1 MISAPTNNN
10 NQHTMKAKLTGKI
23 AVLTASLLFAL
34 FGCSKNMDRYED
46 PPWLEGTNIESLEKD
61 GNYSIFLQL
70 MEKANYR
77 NTVEKQLTT
86 LFVPSDSAFQS
97 FFQKR
102 GISSVDD
109 LTDDQALA
117 LFTLHFLSNPV
128 NANHLVYEK
137 AWSLLESETGE
148 YGALF
153 FRKLTKSYS
162 APYIEIPKYDKTYA
176 GKELFIYTGNKYL
189 PLFSKN
195 YFFDYNGVGSED
207 YTFMYPESKWGGLL
221 QWHNAMILPPE
232 GKENTTDI
240 EDLANPTS
248 SGFIYYLD
256 QVVDTMP
263 SIEQYLI
270 GHQDKY
276 SLFYDLMQRF
286 ATYTA
291 AGTDKQGRKLY
302 SKGYSSISNI
312 AAERGPSYTSDQTP
326 AYMLNIF
333 TVFLPDNTVLQTYL
347 DNTVLKTYPSIS
359 NVPDVTIRYILQT
372 QITNRLELKS
382 KFTKQYYNYYGDL
395 SVINISDLDPGYMCS
410 NGVVYKSKRI
420 MEPNVFLCVPGPL
433 FFDANYS
440 VFLTM
445 LTNTGM
451 ITPLSG
457 EKEVTLFAPTNDQLL
472 AADIRLF
479 LNSSDNYE
487 FQEKADDGQW
497 IRIPDEELATYAQDH
512 IYPGPLTDLS
522 GEGYIEMYSHN
533 YVQYSNQK
541 ITGGLNIH
549 EGISPTVVNYEDK
562 KNGRLYYV
570 DQTIL
575 TKYRMGQYIM
585 SDPDL
590 SEFAK
595 LMIEVNMLDT
605 AYVEPITK
613 NKYPNIKITEASGAF
628 YWTAF
633 IPDNAAMAK
642 AKTDGI
648 IPTDAADLLSFVD
661 YHFIQKT
668 IFDDGVLNGT
678 FETLLAGTS
687 LDIANSVNNLQITD
701 ASGQVVSVNHGD
713 ADHVVR
719 RGVVHKI
726 TSVLNYK

>member
-1 MISAPTNNN
+1 VISVTTNNN
-10 NQHTMKAKLTGKI
+10 TQHMMKAKPAGKT
-23 AVLTASLLFAL
+23 AVLVASLLFAV
-34 FGCSKNMDRYED
+34 FGCSKNMERYED
-46 PPWLEGTNIESLEKD
+46 PPWLQGTNIETLEKQ

-70 MEKANYR
+70 MEKANYK

-102 GISSVDD
+102 GITSVDD
-109 LTDDQALA
+109 LTDDQALS

-137 AWSLLESETGE
+137 AWSLLESATGE

-153 FRKLTKSYS
+153 FRKPTKSYS
-162 APYIEIPKYDKTYA
+162 PLYIEIPKYDETYA
-176 GKELFIYTGNKYL
+176 GMELYIYTNIKYL
-189 PLFSKN
+189 PLFSN
-195 YFFDYNGVGSED
+195 FYFFDFNGNGRED
-207 YTFMYPESKWGGLL
+207 YLFMYPESKWGGLL

-232 GKENTTDI
+232 GKENTTDM

-276 SLFYDLMQRF
+276 GLFYDLMQRF
-286 ATYTA
+286 ATYNA
-291 AGTDKQGRKLY
+291 AGTDKQGRKRY
-302 SKGYSSISNI
+302 SKSYDDISDI
-312 AAERGPSYTSDQTP
+312 AREEGPGPGQPTCL
-326 AYMLNIF
+326 LNVF
-333 TVFLPDNTVLQTYL
+333 TVFLPEDNLLQSYL
-347 DNTVLKTYPSIS
+347 DNTVLTTYTSLAE
-359 NVPDVTIRYILQT
+359 VPDVTIRYILQT

-382 KFTKQYYNYYGDL
+382 KFTKQYYNYYGDQ
-395 SVINISDLDPGYMCS
+395 SVINSADVDPGYMCS
-410 NGVVYKSKRI
+410 NGVIYKSKRI

-433 FFDANYS
+433 FFNANYS

-451 ITPLSG
+451 IPTLSG

-479 LNSSDNYE
+479 LNSNGNYE

-497 IRIPDEELATYAQDH
+497 IRIPEDKLATYAQDH

-533 YVQYSNQK
+533 YVQYSSQK

-549 EGISPTVVNYEDK
+549 EGISPTVVSYEDK

-595 LMIEVNMLDT
+595 LMIEVGMLDT
-605 AYVEPITK
+605 AYVEPVTK

-642 AKTDGI
+642 ARTDGI
-648 IPTDAADLLSFVD
+648 VPTDAADLLRFVD

-668 IFDDGVLNGT
+668 IFDDGVLNGR
-678 FETLLAGTS
+678 FETLLAGAS

>member
-1 MISAPTNNN
+1 M
-10 NQHTMKAKLTGKI
+10 MKAKLHNSAAILI
-23 AVLTASLLFAL
+23 ASAMLAL
-34 FGCSKNMDRYED
+34 SGCSKNMDRYED

-70 MEKANYR
+70 MEKAKYR

-86 LFVPSDSAFQS
+86 LFVPSNEAFES
-97 FFQKR
+97 YFQKK
-102 GISSVDD
+102 GISSIDD
-109 LTDDQALA
+109 LTEDKALE

-153 FRKLTKSYS
+153 FRKPTTSFS
-162 APYIEIPKYDKTYA
+162 SPYKEIPKYDKTYK
-176 GKELFIYTGNKYL
+176 GMELFIYTGVKYL
-189 PLFSKN
+189 PLFSSY
-195 YFFDYNGVGSED
+195 YFHDYNGVGSED
-207 YTFMYPESKWGGLL
+207 YPFMYPEGTWGGLL

-232 GKENTTDI
+232 GKENTTNM

-256 QVVDTMP
+256 QVVDSMP

-270 GHQDKY
+270 GHQEQY

-291 AGTDKQGRKLY
+291 AGTDKQGRRLY
-302 SKGYSSISNI
+302 SKGYSNISNI
-312 AAERGPSYTSDQTP
+312 AAERGPNYASSQAP
-326 AYMLNIF
+326 AYMLDIF
-333 TVFLPDNTVLQTYL
+333 TVFLPDNNLLQTYL
-347 DNTVLKTYPSIS
+347 DNTVLKTYPGIAE
-359 NVPDVTIRYILQT
+359 VPDVTIRYILQT

-382 KFTKQYYNYYGDL
+382 KFTKQYFNYYGDK
-395 SVINISDLDPGYMCS
+395 SVINISDVDPGYMCS
-410 NGVVYKSKRI
+410 NGVIYKSKRI

-433 FFDANYS
+433 FFDNNYS

-445 LTNTGM
+445 LTNTNM
-451 ITPLSG
+451 IAPLSG
-457 EKEVTLFAPTNDQLL
+457 EKEVTLFAPSNDQFL

-479 LNSSDNYE
+479 LNSSGTFE

-497 IRIPDEELATYAQDH
+497 IRIPDVELTTYAQDH
-512 IYPGPLTDLS
+512 IYTGKLSDLS

-533 YVQYSNQK
+533 YVHYSSQEL
-541 ITGGLNIH
+541 TGGLNIYK
-549 EGISPTVVNYEDK
+549 GISASIVDQEER
-562 KNGRLYYV
+562 KNGNLYYI
-570 DQTIL
+570 DQPIL
-575 TKYRMGQYIM
+575 SKYRMGQYIL

-595 LMIEVNMLDT
+595 LMIETQMLDT
-605 AYVEPITK
+605 AFVESGTK
-613 NKYPNIKITEASGAF
+613 NRYPNIKITEANNAF

-642 AKTDGI
+642 ARTDGI
-648 IPTDAADLLSFVD
+648 IPADADSLLSFVD

-668 IFDDGVLNGT
+668 IFDDGVLSGT
-678 FETLLAGTS
+678 FKTLLASAS
-687 LDIANSVNNLQITD
+687 LNIANNVNNLIITD
-701 ASGQVVSVNHGD
+701 ASGQEVVVNHED
-713 ADHVVR
+713 ADNVVR

-726 TSVLNYK
+726 TSVLKYK

>member
-1 MISAPTNNN
+1 
-10 NQHTMKAKLTGKI
+10 MKAKPTGKT
-23 AVLTASLLFAL
+23 AVLIASLLFVL
-34 FGCSKNMDRYED
+34 FGCSKNMERYED

-61 GNYSIFLQL
+61 GNYSIYLQL
-70 MEKANYR
+70 MEKAGYK
-77 NTVEKQLTT
+77 NTVLKQLTT

-97 FFQKR
+97 FFQKK

-109 LTDDQALA
+109 LTEDQALA

-137 AWSLLESETGE
+137 AWSLLESATGE

-153 FRKLTKSYS
+153 FRKPTKSYS
-162 APYIEIPKYDKTYA
+162 ALYTEIPKYDKTYA
-176 GKELFIYTGNKYL
+176 GMELFIYTNIKYL
-189 PLFSKN
+189 PLFSDY
-195 YFFDYNGVGSED
+195 YFHDYNGTGSED
-207 YTFMYPESKWGGLL
+207 YTFMYPQSKWGGLL

-232 GKENTTDI
+232 GKENTTDM

-276 SLFYDLMQRF
+276 GLFYDLMQRF
-286 ATYTA
+286 ATYNA
-291 AGTDKQGRKLY
+291 AGTDKQGRKRY
-302 SKGYSSISNI
+302 SKGYDNISNI
-312 AAERGPSYTSDQTP
+312 AREEGPGTGQPTSL
-326 AYMLNIF
+326 LNVF
-333 TVFLPDNTVLQTYL
+333 TVFLPEDNLLQAYL
-347 DNTVLKTYPSIS
+347 DNTVLTTYPSLAE
-359 NVPDVTIRYILQT
+359 VPDVTIRYILQT

-382 KFTKQYYNYYGDL
+382 KFTKQFYNYYGDK
-395 SVINISDLDPGYMCS
+395 SVINSADVDAGYMCS
-410 NGVVYKSKRI
+410 NGVIYKSKRI
-420 MEPNVFLCVPGPL
+420 LEPNVFLCVPGPL
-433 FFDANYS
+433 FFNSNYS

-451 ITPLSG
+451 ITALSG
-457 EKEVTLFAPTNDQLL
+457 EKVVTLFAPTNDQLL

-479 LNSSDNYE
+479 LNSNDNYE

-497 IRIPDEELATYAQDH
+497 IKIPDEQLTTYAQDH
-512 IYPGPLTDLS
+512 IYPGPLSDLS
-522 GEGYIEMYSHN
+522 GEGYIAMYSHN
-533 YVQYSNQK
+533 YVHYSSQK
-541 ITGGLNIH
+541 LTGGLNVY
-549 EGISPTVVNYEDK
+549 EGTSASVVNHEDR
-562 KNGRLYYV
+562 KNGRLYYI
-570 DQTIL
+570 DQPIL

-605 AYVEPITK
+605 AFVEPITK
-613 NKYPNIKITEASGAF
+613 NKYPNIKITEASNDF

-648 IPTDAADLLSFVD
+648 IPTNIDSLRSFVN
-661 YHFIQKT
+661 YHFIKKT
-668 IFDDGVLNGT
+668 IFDDGVLNGP
-678 FETLLAGTS
+678 FETLLASAS
-687 LDIANSVNNLQITD
+687 LNITNNVNNLIITD
-701 ASGQVVSVNHGD
+701 ASGQEIAVNHED
-713 ADHVVR
+713 ADNVVR

-726 TSVLNYK
+726 TSVLKYK

>member
-1 MISAPTNNN
+1 
-10 NQHTMKAKLTGKI
+10 MKEKLTGTSATLI
-23 AVLTASLLFAL
+23 AGLLLAL

-46 PPWLEGTNIESLEKD
+46 PPWLKGTNIESLEKD

-70 MEKANYR
+70 MEKAGYK

-86 LFVPSDSAFQS
+86 LFVPNDSAFES
-97 FFQKR
+97 YFQKK
-102 GISSVDD
+102 GISSIDD
-109 LTDDQALA
+109 LTNDEALE

-153 FRKLTKSYS
+153 FRKPTKSYS
-162 APYIEIPKYDKTYA
+162 APYKEIPKYDKTYA
-176 GKELFIYTGNKYL
+176 GLELFIYTGIKYL
-189 PLFSKN
+189 PLFSSY
-195 YFFDYNGVGSED
+195 YFHDYNGVGSED
-207 YTFMYPESKWGGLL
+207 YSFMYPESKWGGLL
-221 QWHNAMILPPE
+221 QWHNAMIIPPE
-232 GKENTTDI
+232 GKENTTDM

-256 QVVDTMP
+256 QVVDSMP
-263 SIEQYLI
+263 SVEQYLI

-291 AGTDKQGRKLY
+291 AGTDQQGRRLY
-302 SKGYSSISNI
+302 AKGYSSISDI
-312 AAERGPSYTSDQTP
+312 ASEEGPGSGQPTCL
-326 AYMLNIF
+326 LNIF
-333 TVFLPDNTVLQTYL
+333 TVFLPDNTLLQTYL
-347 DNTVLKTYPSIS
+347 DNTVLKTYPSIAD
-359 NVPDVTIRYILQT
+359 VPDVTIRYILQT

-382 KFTKQYYNYYGDL
+382 KFTKQYYNYYGDK
-395 SVINISDLDPGYMCS
+395 SVIDISDVDPGYMAS
-410 NGVVYKSKRI
+410 NGVIYKSKRI

-433 FFDANYS
+433 FFDSDYS

-451 ITPLSG
+451 IAPLSG
-457 EKEVTLFAPTNDQLL
+457 EKEVTLFAPSNDRLL

-479 LNSSDNYE
+479 LNSSGNYE

-512 IYPGPLTDLS
+512 IYPGPLSDLS

-533 YVQYSNQK
+533 YVHYSSQK
-541 ITGGLNIH
+541 LMGGLNIH
-549 EGISPTVVNYEDK
+549 EGISSSIVNQEDR
-562 KNGRLYYV
+562 KNGRLYYI

-605 AYVEPITK
+605 AFVEPITK
-613 NKYPNIKITEASGAF
+613 NKYPNIKITEASNAF

-642 AKTDGI
+642 ARTDGI
-648 IPTDAADLLSFVD
+648 IPANADSLLSFVD

-668 IFDDGVLNGT
+668 IFDDGVLSGM
-678 FETLLAGTS
+678 FKTLLSGAS
-687 LDIANSVNNLQITD
+687 LNISNNVNNLRITD
-701 ASGQVVSVNHGD
+701 ASGQEIAVNHED
-713 ADHVVR
+713 ADNVVR

-726 TSVLNYK
+726 TSVLKYK